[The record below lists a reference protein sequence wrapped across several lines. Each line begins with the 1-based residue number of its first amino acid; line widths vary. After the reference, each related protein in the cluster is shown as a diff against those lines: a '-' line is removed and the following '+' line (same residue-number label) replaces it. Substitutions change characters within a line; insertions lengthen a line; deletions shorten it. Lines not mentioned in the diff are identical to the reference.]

1 MKTPLI
7 SIIIPTYE
15 LYGEG
20 VYYLHNALNSVF
32 IQTYKD
38 YEVVIS
44 DHSMDDKI
52 ETFVKSL
59 DKGIIYDRYD
69 KKRGNPSANLN
80 NAISLSSGEII
91 KPLFQDEMFYSD
103 LTLQCFVDALQKSQ
117 WAACGR
123 RENGQSFIPIFTR
136 SIRTGKNKLSSPTCI
151 AYRRNKFRWD
161 ESLIWMLD
169 CDFYYRLYQKYGLPK
184 IISYPLVCIKPHK
197 YQLTNTMSWDDKM
210 KEKQVMERRYG
221 H

>member
-20 VYYLHNALNSVF
+20 VDYLHNSLSSVF
-32 IQTYKD
+32 MQTYKD
-38 YEVVIS
+38 YEIIVS
-44 DHSMDDKI
+44 DHSQDSKI
-52 ETFVKSL
+52 EDFVRSL
-59 DKGIIYDRYD
+59 NKEIIYDRYD

-80 NAISLSSGEII
+80 NAISLASGDII

-103 LTLQCFVDALQKSQ
+103 LTLQCFADALKSYH

-123 RENGQSFIPIFTR
+123 REDGQSFIPIFTK
-136 SIRTGKNKLSSPTCI
+136 SIRHGKNKLSSPSCI
-151 AYRRNKFRWD
+151 AYRKNKFRWD
-161 ESLIWMLD
+161 ENLISLLD
-169 CDFYYRLYQKYGLPK
+169 CDFYYRLFQKYGLPK
-184 IISYPLVCIKPHK
+184 IIPYPLVCIKPHK

-210 KEKQVMERRYG
+210 KEKQVMLRRYG